1 MKYKVLVPFRDK
13 ESDTPYMKGAY
24 IDSLS
29 IKRYKELSNQKKNAY
44 DTKFIAIDVVDKSR
58 KADLLEIAEAHNIK
72 VSEDNTKAEILKA
85 LEG

>member
-1 MKYKVLVPFRDK
+1 MGYQYKVIRPFKDRYTGK
-13 ESDTPYMKGAY
+13 YYTVGDTYEC
-24 IDSLS
+24 SL
-29 IKRYKELSNQKKNAY
+29 KRFKELFFKDNAY
-44 DTKFIAIDVVDKSR
+44 NEQYLNVDVPNNAK

>member
-13 ESDTPYMKGAY
+13 ETDTPYKQGDF
-24 IDSLS
+24 IDSLT
-29 IKRYKELSNQKKNAY
+29 IKRYKELSNQRKNDY
-44 DTKFIAIDVVDKSR
+44 DTKFIAIDAVDNSKKSE
-58 KADLLEIAEAHNIK
+58 LLEIAEAHNIK

>member
-13 ESDTPYMKGAY
+13 ESDTPYQQGDY

-29 IKRYKELSNQKKNAY
+29 IKRYKVLSNQIKNAY
-44 DTKFIAIDVVDKSR
+44 NTKFIVIDAVDNSK

-72 VSEDNTKAEILKA
+72 VSQDNTKAEILKA

>member
-13 ESDTPYMKGAY
+13 ESDTPYVKGDY
-24 IDSLS
+24 IDNLS

-44 DTKFIAIDVVDKSR
+44 DTKFIAIDVVDNSK
-58 KADLLEIAEAHNIK
+58 KADLLEIAETHNIK